1 MIRRLFRISFLFIS
15 VAPQILHAADQRA
28 LLELTINEVASGE
41 VSVLLRDADVLIRLK
56 DLQAAGLKTIE
67 GRQEAIRGE
76 TYVLLSS
83 VAPQLSFKLD
93 ERNLTLNLLAQPAIF
108 GIPSIQYPSK
118 QAARACLQ

>member
-67 GRQEAIRGE
+67 GRQEAYPVVRPMSCSAP
-76 TYVLLSS
+76 LRPSCPLSS
-83 VAPQLSFKLD
+83 T
-93 ERNLTLNLLAQPAIF
+93 R
-108 GIPSIQYPSK
+108 GI
-118 QAARACLQ
+118 